1 MLACDT
7 KKEFVMTP
15 GTEVII
21 HIKEIIIDHCV
32 SASKGK
38 MKFKFLIKDKLTL
51 LLYQEEPSYVPPK

>member
-1 MLACDT
+1 MLACNT

-15 GTEVII
+15 GTEVI

-38 MKFKFLIKDKLTL
+38 MKFKFLIKDKLTP
-51 LLYQEEPSYVPPK
+51 LLYQEEPSYVLPK